1 MSDNMPNKYI
11 KPESKIIIFS
21 APSGSGKTTIA
32 NTILQK
38 GLNLEFSIS
47 ACSRKKRKAEIS
59 GKDYYYLSAEEFKI
73 KIRNNEFLEWE
84 EVYKDHFYGT
94 LWSEITRIQN
104 KGNHIF
110 FDVDVI
116 GGLNLKKE
124 FKDNA
129 LSIFIMPPS
138 IKILEERLRSRST
151 ESEKNI
157 QKRIS
162 KAMKEISYRV
172 KFDRII
178 INEDLESAIS
188 EAELIIKEFLLN
200 E

>member
-1 MSDNMPNKYI
+1 M
-11 KPESKIIIFS
+11 
-21 APSGSGKTTIA
+21 
-32 NTILQK
+32 
-38 GLNLEFSIS
+38 
-47 ACSRKKRKAEIS
+47 
-59 GKDYYYLSAEEFKI
+59 
-73 KIRNNEFLEWE
+73 
-84 EVYKDHFYGT
+84 
-94 LWSEITRIQN
+94 
-104 KGNHIF
+104 
-110 FDVDVI
+110 DVI